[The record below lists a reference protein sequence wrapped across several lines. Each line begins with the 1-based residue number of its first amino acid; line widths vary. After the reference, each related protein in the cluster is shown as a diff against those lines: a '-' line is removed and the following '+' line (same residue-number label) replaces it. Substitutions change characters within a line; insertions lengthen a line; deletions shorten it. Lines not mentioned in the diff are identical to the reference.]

1 MSELD
6 KPRIGVLRTQVS
18 GLDLVTGGG
27 IPEFSF
33 NIISGPPGTGKTTLA
48 HQIMFA
54 NASPERQAIYFT
66 VMGEPPIKMLR
77 YQQQFSFFDLDQVG
91 KTIHFVNLSDQAMEE
106 GLERTLQRIVEEVD
120 RRNAG
125 IVVVDSFRT
134 LARSSKDTADADVA
148 RFVQRLSL
156 RLTAW
161 HATTFLI
168 GEYGAEELEATPVA
182 SIADGIFELS
192 QQVVRNSMVRRLRI
206 VKVRG
211 HEPQPGLHTVRIG
224 ADGVQ
229 VFARMQNP
237 VESLL
242 KTTSSRMIST
252 GVPGLDDLL
261 GGGTLRGNVMMV
273 AGPSGTGKT
282 TLATQFIAEGV
293 RRGETG
299 VIAVFEETPPKYVE
313 HATGIGLDME
323 KMVKDGKVALVYL
336 RPLDLSVDETLWT
349 IQQAVD
355 RVKATRV
362 VIDSLTALEIALA
375 PQFKE
380 DVRESLYRLLGAL
393 TGTGITVLMT
403 IEIAESYSE
412 LRFSPHA
419 VSFMSHDIILL
430 RYVELEGEL
439 KTLLTVV
446 KTRGRAHRREL
457 RTYEI
462 TDRGLVVG
470 NALRGY
476 EGVITAVPR
485 FVGDRTAATPARPKA
500 AGKRRRKPR

>member
-1 MSELD
+1 
-6 KPRIGVLRTQVS
+6 
-18 GLDLVTGGG
+18 
-27 IPEFSF
+27 
-33 NIISGPPGTGKTTLA
+33 
-48 HQIMFA
+48 
-54 NASPERQAIYFT
+54 
-66 VMGEPPIKMLR
+66 
-77 YQQQFSFFDLDQVG
+77 
-91 KTIHFVNLSDQAMEE
+91 
-106 GLERTLQRIVEEVD
+106 
-120 RRNAG
+120 
-125 IVVVDSFRT
+125 
-134 LARSSKDTADADVA
+134 
-148 RFVQRLSL
+148 
-156 RLTAW
+156 
-161 HATTFLI
+161 
-168 GEYGAEELEATPVA
+168 
-182 SIADGIFELS
+182 
-192 QQVVRNSMVRRLRI
+192 
-206 VKVRG
+206 
-211 HEPQPGLHTVRIG
+211 
-224 ADGVQ
+224 
-229 VFARMQNP
+229 
-237 VESLL
+237 
-242 KTTSSRMIST
+242 
-252 GVPGLDDLL
+252 
-261 GGGTLRGNVMMV
+261 
-273 AGPSGTGKT
+273 
-282 TLATQFIAEGV
+282 
-293 RRGETG
+293 
-299 VIAVFEETPPKYVE
+299 
-313 HATGIGLDME
+313 
-323 KMVKDGKVALVYL
+323 MVKDGKVALVYL